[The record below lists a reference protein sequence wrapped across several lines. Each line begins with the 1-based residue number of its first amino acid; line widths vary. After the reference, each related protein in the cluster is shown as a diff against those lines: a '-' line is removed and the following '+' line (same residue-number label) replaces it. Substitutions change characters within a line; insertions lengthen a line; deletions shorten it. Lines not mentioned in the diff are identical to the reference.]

1 MPRLCPR
8 LSLSGLA
15 ASLAVLVTACTLD
28 PAGVNDGDDPS
39 RPDGPLAADA
49 SITRDAPAA
58 PDAPVLP
65 PEVAAA
71 LDLPAM
77 PYPYDDALPAHFANA
92 RRQDNT
98 PTGNPITSAGATL
111 GRVLFYDRALSRSGT
126 VACASCH
133 HQANGF
139 ADPTR
144 FSTGFAGGQTTRNAM
159 TIVDARYYLPGTFF
173 WDERAASL
181 EAQVLMPIQNPV
193 EMGLTLDELVAN
205 VSARA
210 YYPYLFQQAF
220 GDTVVT
226 SDRIARALAQF
237 VRAAVSYRSRYDAGI
252 EAAGDIARTFPNF
265 TASEARGKA
274 LFLGR
279 ARCAT
284 CHLDAPPAPG
294 PRPNQ
299 AIFLIDRAVNNGL
312 DATTTVADVGV
323 GGITG
328 VATDLGR
335 FKSPS
340 LRNVAVT
347 APYMHDGRLATLDDV
362 IDHYSTGIQAHP
374 NLDPRLRVPGTGA
387 PIRLDLSATE
397 HADLKAFLGTL
408 TDDALLADVRFAD
421 PFRAP

>member
-1 MPRLCPR
+1 MPRLWM
-8 LSLSGLA
+8 SGLA
-15 ASLAVLVTACTLD
+15 ASLAVLVMACSLD
-28 PAGVNDGDDPS
+28 PAGVNAGDDPLG
-39 RPDGPLAADA
+39 PDGSP
-49 SITRDAPAA
+49 A
-58 PDAPVLP
+58 PDASDPSVDASPVAFDAPGALP
-65 PEVAAA
+65 EEIAAV
-71 LDLPAM
+71 LDLPAT
-77 PYPYDDALPAHFANA
+77 PYAYDDALPAHFASA

-98 PTGNPITSAGATL
+98 PADNPITAAGATL
-111 GRVLFYDRALSRSGT
+111 GRVLFYDRALSRTGT

-139 ADPTR
+139 AEPTR

-159 TIVDARYYLPGTFF
+159 SIVDARYYLPGTFF

-181 EAQVLMPIQNPV
+181 EAQVLLPIQNPV

-205 VSARA
+205 VSAQA
-210 YYPYLFQQAF
+210 YYPYLFEQAF
-220 GDTVVT
+220 GDPAVT

-237 VRAAVSYRSRYDAGI
+237 IRAAVSYRTRFDAGLA
-252 EAAGDIARTFPNF
+252 AAGDIARTFPSF
-265 TASEARGKA
+265 TAAEERGKA

-299 AIFLIDRAVNNGL
+299 AVFLIDRAVNNGL
-312 DATTTVADVGV
+312 DATTTVADLGV

-328 VATDLGR
+328 RAADLGR

-362 IDHYSTGIQAHP
+362 IDHYSTGVQAHP

-408 TDDALLADVRFAD
+408 TDDALRADVRFAD